1 LAGSSVERGGA
12 IGLRRR
18 TSVGYHFE
26 LLSRQGLI
34 RVILILD
41 FGSQYTQLIAR
52 RVREARVYCEIH
64 PFNLPVEKIRELE
77 PRGMILSGGPASLYE
92 SEAPDIDDAV
102 LKMGC
107 PVLGI
112 CYGMYVIAQHMGARS
127 AGAREREYGPATLTV
142 DEPGGLLEGLEGS
155 AHLVWMSH
163 GDRVETLPGSLTVIA
178 HSA

>member
-92 SEAPDIDDAV
+92 SEAPDIDDQV
-102 LKMGC
+102 LKVGC

-112 CYGMYVIAQHMGARS
+112 CYGLYVIAQHMGARS
-127 AGAREREYGPATLTV
+127 AGAHAREYGPATLII
-142 DEPGGLLEGLEGS
+142 DQPGDLFEGIE
-155 AHLVWMSH
+155 AREQTVWMSH
-163 GDRVETLPGSLTVIA
+163 GDRVETLPPALDAIA
-178 HSA
+178 H